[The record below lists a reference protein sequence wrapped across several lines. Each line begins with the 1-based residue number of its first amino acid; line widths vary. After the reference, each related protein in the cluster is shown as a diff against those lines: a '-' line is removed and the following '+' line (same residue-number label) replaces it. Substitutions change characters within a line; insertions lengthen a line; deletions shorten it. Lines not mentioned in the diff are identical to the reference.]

1 MTASAIR
8 LGGWAVADASRA
20 AGQLAQALA
29 LHAAAWALALLAW
42 RAAPVLGAIAALP
55 VAALTVRLFILQ
67 HDCGHGSFFPD
78 RRWNRW
84 TGRALALLT
93 FTPFAYWRRFHAL
106 HHATS
111 GRLDRRGEFDFRTL
125 TLGEYRAM
133 RPAARLGYRIY
144 RHPLVLFGILPPVA
158 FLVAYR
164 LPWFAP
170 RDWRRERH
178 SILLT
183 DAALLGFWGAV
194 GWLAGWPAVVTIAGT
209 AIVIASCGG
218 FWLFFVQHQ
227 FEEGYWSEPGDWA
240 FEAAGLHG
248 SSCLQLP
255 PLFRWITGDIGI
267 HHLHHLDP
275 RIPNYRLRD
284 CDAAHRDLA
293 GVSRFGWRD
302 GVRCTRLALW
312 DEAAGRMV
320 PFPS

>member
-1 MTASAIR
+1 MTAPAIR
-8 LGGWAVADASRA
+8 LGGWAVADAARA

-84 TGRALALLT
+84 TGRGLALLT

-125 TLGEYRAM
+125 TLREYQAM
-133 RPAARLGYRIY
+133 RPAARLAYCIY
-144 RHPLVLFGILPPVA
+144 RHPLVLFGVLPPLA

-183 DAALLGFWGAV
+183 DAALLAFWGAV
-194 GWLAGWPAVVTIAGT
+194 GWLAGWAAVVTIAGT

-218 FWLFFVQHQ
+218 F
-227 FEEGYWSEPGDWA
+227 
-240 FEAAGLHG
+240 
-248 SSCLQLP
+248 
-255 PLFRWITGDIGI
+255 
-267 HHLHHLDP
+267 
-275 RIPNYRLRD
+275 
-284 CDAAHRDLA
+284 
-293 GVSRFGWRD
+293 
-302 GVRCTRLALW
+302 
-312 DEAAGRMV
+312 
-320 PFPS
+320 